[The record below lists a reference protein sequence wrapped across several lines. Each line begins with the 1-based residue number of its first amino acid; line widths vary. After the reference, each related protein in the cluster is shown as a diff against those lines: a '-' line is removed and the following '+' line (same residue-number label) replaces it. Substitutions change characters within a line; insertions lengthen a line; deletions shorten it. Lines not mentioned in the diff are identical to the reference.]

1 MFSALLKPQYIT
13 SLMSP
18 VEDPWL
24 LNNFNNSQ
32 QPGRK
37 QWRVSLWLTSVLLRQ
52 SWTLHYYFCLRRL
65 YISEI
70 IFPRWNGWECR
81 RWQKMPRAVFSW
93 KRGVEKKWQTLLKL
107 SGKCPQLI
115 EAPVYQNTVKLTLH
129 FTLVLIQ
136 FNFIYTMLQG
146 TLSRKVKIL

>member
-1 MFSALLKPQYIT
+1 
-13 SLMSP
+13 MSP

-32 QPGRK
+32 QPGRQ

-70 IFPRWNGWECR
+70 IFPGWNSWECR
-81 RWQKMPRAVFSW
+81 RWQKMPRAVGVRRWLLLNFHGNEVW
-93 KRGVEKKWQTLLKL
+93 KRKTLLKL

-129 FTLVLIQ
+129 FILVLIQ